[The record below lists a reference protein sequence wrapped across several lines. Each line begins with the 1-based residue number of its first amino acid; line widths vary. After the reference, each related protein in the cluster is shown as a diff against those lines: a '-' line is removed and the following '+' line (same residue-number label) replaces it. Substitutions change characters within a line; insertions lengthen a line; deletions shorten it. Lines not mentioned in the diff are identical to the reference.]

1 MGEREVK
8 QQTRSRVVFWRRTL
22 YLEPVKRDLKALGAR
37 VRTARLAK
45 NLSLTE
51 LAENCQISKGYL
63 SSLETGGEVNPTI
76 DVLFKIAT
84 ALDLTLADLLDGP
97 KTLATEKIPAD
108 LPAALVELIDE
119 HRRAQDPIDETTIL
133 WLARA
138 EFRGQRPKSKEDYRF
153 LLSSLER
160 AVPKGKK

>member
-1 MGEREVK
+1 MGERGRL
-8 QQTRSRVVFWRRTL
+8 QR
-22 YLEPVKRDLKALGAR
+22 VKRDLKALGAR

-45 NLSLTE
+45 NVSLTD
-51 LAENCQISKGYL
+51 LAETCQISKGYL

-84 ALDLTLADLLDGP
+84 ALDLTLADLLEGP
-97 KTLATEKIPAD
+97 KTLATEKIPGD
-108 LPAALVELIDE
+108 LPEGLRELIDE
-119 HRRAQDPIDETTIL
+119 HRRAQDPLDESTVL

-138 EFRGQRPKSKEDYRF
+138 EFRGQRPRTKEDFKF

-160 AVPKGKK
+160 AVPAPKGKK